1 VTTSSATLLH
11 ASCVALQNRG
21 VLIMGP
27 SGAGKSALALQLMAY
42 GADLVSDDQTEIWAE
57 GDGICARPPAAI
69 AGLIEAR
76 GIGLLN
82 APYKA
87 RADIVFVVDLGQTE
101 TERLPPRRHVTL
113 LGLERPLVLGLSHN
127 HFPASILCYLKGSR
141 FA

>member
-1 VTTSSATLLH
+1 MLLH
-11 ASCVALQNRG
+11 ASCVALQNCG
-21 VLIMGP
+21 VLIVGP

-42 GADLVSDDQTEIWAE
+42 GADLVSDDQTELWTE
-57 GDGICARPPAAI
+57 GDTLCASPPATI

-76 GIGLLN
+76 GVGLLH
-82 APYKA
+82 APYEA
-87 RADIVFVVDLGQTE
+87 RAEVLLVVDLGQTE

>member
-1 VTTSSATLLH
+1 MTTTGPTRLH
-11 ASCVALQNRG
+11 ASCVALAGRG

-27 SGAGKSALALQLMAY
+27 SGAGKSALAVQLMAL

-57 GDGICARPPAAI
+57 GDRLCARPPASI

-76 GIGLLN
+76 GIGLLQ

-87 RADIVFVVDLGQTE
+87 RADIVLVVDLGQTE

-113 LGLERPLVLGLSHN
+113 LGMELPLVMGLSHN
-127 HFPASILCYLKGSR
+127 HFCASILCYLKGSR

>member
-1 VTTSSATLLH
+1 MTTSSAMLLH
-11 ASCVALQNRG
+11 ASCVALQNCG
-21 VLIMGP
+21 VLIVGP

-42 GADLVSDDQTEIWAE
+42 GADLVSDDQTELWTE
-57 GDGICARPPAAI
+57 GDTLCASPPATI

-76 GIGLLN
+76 GVGLLH
-82 APYKA
+82 APYEA
-87 RADIVFVVDLGQTE
+87 RAEVLLVVDLGQTE